1 MKKSSVKIFTLIEL
15 LTVISIISV
24 LAALLLPAMN
34 KARMAARSTAC
45 KNNLRQIGI
54 MIKGYYGDYKAMP
67 VAARKPTVFIP
78 GFEQDSI
85 QVVLK
90 AYYDNKNVFACP
102 EDIAKQYGS
111 SIPAQ
116 NGKTFFESEGTSYEY
131 DYQSISSRGLQRAER
146 STSVIMNDFE
156 CFHGK
161 PFSIGA
167 KNYLFGDSH
176 VGEP

>member
-1 MKKSSVKIFTLIEL
+1 MKKSLRQIFTIIEL

-67 VAARKPTVFIP
+67 VAAMKPTVTP
-78 GFEQDSI
+78 DEEPI
-85 QVVLK
+85 QIVLK

-161 PFSIGA
+161 PLSKGA